1 MIFHTASCHHVS
13 ALPVESSIS
22 RYEALQNFSTHCWDC
37 TDSQSFRNE
46 NCKCRIPTECL
57 HVCLFLDYIHHT
69 KPTVSFKL
77 VLNIAIPLSS
87 KTKLHATQVNGRL
100 VHFKLYANV
109 YLKKAEEYTKLNLTL
124 IHSLRL
130 MFVCAVIWNNS
141 VLGFSRDTA
150 EYCKKRHFGSDKGKF
165 KEVIQWMVFSLV
177 L

>member
-22 RYEALQNFSTHCWDC
+22 WYEALQNFSTHCWDC

-46 NCKCRIPTECL
+46 NCKCHIPTECL

-77 VLNIAIPLSS
+77 VLNIAITLSS

-130 MFVCAVIWNNS
+130 MFVCAVIWNIVSWALAEILQN
-141 VLGFSRDTA
+141 TA
-150 EYCKKRHFGSDKGKF
+150 KKDILARTRGSLKKLYN
-165 KEVIQWMVFSLV
+165 EWSSL
-177 L
+177 